1 MFFGGGIRSP
11 LFLTKTDMLQFMVGF
26 FLRVEAWKFQ
36 AYEKGPTS
44 QSDLP

>member
-1 MFFGGGIRSP
+1 MFFWGRHTVAPIPYQDRHASIH
-11 LFLTKTDMLQFMVGF
+11 VGL